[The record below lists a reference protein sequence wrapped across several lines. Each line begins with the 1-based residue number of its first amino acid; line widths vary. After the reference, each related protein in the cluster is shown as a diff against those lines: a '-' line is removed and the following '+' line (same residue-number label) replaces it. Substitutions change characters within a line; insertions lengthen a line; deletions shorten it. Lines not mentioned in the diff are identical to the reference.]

1 MYPRARFPYNT
12 TMPRTFSVTVDENGI
27 ADLNGEVA
35 DDLESLRQR
44 VVQAIKHT
52 LGEWFL
58 NTSTGIRR
66 ELLQGHQTTLDIA
79 AATITAA
86 IRNEGGS
93 EITSIST
100 PVVQLDHDTRKMT
113 YKAEI
118 STIYQD
124 SFSLNETVN

>member
-1 MYPRARFPYNT
+1 
-12 TMPRTFSVTVDENGI
+12 MPRTFSVTVDENGI

-44 VVQAIKHT
+44 IVQAIKHT
-52 LGEWFL
+52 FGEWFL
-58 NTSTGIRR
+58 DTNTGIRR

-79 AATITAA
+79 AATITTT

-93 EITSIST
+93 EITAIST
-100 PVVQLDHDTRKMT
+100 PVVQLDHETRKMT
-113 YKAEI
+113 YKADI

-124 SFSLNETVN
+124 SFSLNEALN

>member
-1 MYPRARFPYNT
+1 MYPRARFAYNT

-58 NTSTGIRR
+58 NTNTGIRR

-86 IRNEGGS
+86 IRNEGGA
-93 EITSIST
+93 EITAIST
-100 PVVQLDHDTRKMT
+100 PVVQLDHATRKMT

-118 STIYQD
+118 STVYQD
-124 SFSLNETVN
+124 SFSLNEALN